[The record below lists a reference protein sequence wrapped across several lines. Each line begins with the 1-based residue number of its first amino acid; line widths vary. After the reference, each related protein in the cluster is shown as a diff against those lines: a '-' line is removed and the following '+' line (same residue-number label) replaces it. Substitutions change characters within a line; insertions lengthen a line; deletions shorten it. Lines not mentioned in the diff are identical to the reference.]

1 MVSECTDGRRHFS
14 AGALLKRTPRIA
26 SSFAFRGVVG
36 DLGRPPPSCQHAAV
50 ATAVGQDPELQIR
63 PEPRKQERWWQRI
76 SAMWTGIV
84 VAVGVAVW
92 STAGAWGGRPPHGED
107 VMSYLVRAD
116 FALPHLVAH
125 VRLDG
130 WFPRFYLGY
139 QEFLFNGPG
148 VAWAMG
154 TARAVTL
161 GALSNT
167 GALKVVGVA
176 SFAALPVAMAFL
188 ARSLGLGR
196 LAAGIAAIL
205 SLLVSSQF
213 GPGLQGLYAVG
224 LVSHQLGAPLFCL
237 ALGALLR
244 VPRDTRWRW
253 VLLAAVSLAALAI
266 THLISVMILAAVFP
280 LLAFGLRREHLGRGA
295 LTRFA
300 VTGVLAAALAAWWL
314 IPVLA
319 HRDLRG
325 EVATWATPPF
335 GDRLDTIVNGR
346 ILFRPYTVW
355 IVVAGWLYALVR
367 VRRRPFAFVL
377 VVTPLLFLVLAHWAA
392 SRWPDNEITMQLA
405 NRGLGYAGLLAIL
418 PVSAGVAAGARFARR
433 RLSRWR
439 GAGPAAVA
447 AAMVVAVAVVVSP
460 LGPDRGSA
468 SEFEPPIPQLQRA
481 AAELRRDV
489 PDGAR
494 FVTQREYPGEVLRTG
509 VLLPPTWLAR
519 ASGRNSLNG
528 WNLESS
534 STPEP
539 DLEPDLYLGKRPA
552 EMEADV
558 LSRLGVSH
566 VVTTGDP
573 FADALAVSN
582 RFELVWREPPIAIFA
597 VRPRPG
603 QPDPATLVAA
613 DVPAKA
619 RLTRADPEHLRIRV
633 DASAATPATAAV
645 AWSPKWQG
653 RVDGR
658 PVELEHTADGLISV
672 RLPAG
677 RSTLELDYGP
687 DGWDRLGVGISALTL
702 VLLAAFGVYS
712 LRRRRRQSTEST

>member
-1 MVSECTDGRRHFS
+1 MPLVT
-14 AGALLKRTPRIA
+14 
-26 SSFAFRGVVG
+26 
-36 DLGRPPPSCQHAAV
+36 
-50 ATAVGQDPELQIR
+50 TAVGQGSELQIR
-63 PEPRKQERWWQRI
+63 AKPQKKERWWERV
-76 SAMWTGIV
+76 SPTVVGVLVAVV
-84 VAVGVAVW
+84 VALW
-92 STAGAWGGRPPHGED
+92 STGGAWGGLPPHGED

-125 VRLDG
+125 GRLDG
-130 WFPRFYLGY
+130 WFPRYYLGY

-148 VAWAMG
+148 VVWAMG
-154 TARAVTL
+154 AARVVTF
-161 GALSNT
+161 GALSNP
-167 GALKVVGVA
+167 GALKVVGVV
-176 SFAALPVAMAFL
+176 SFAALPAAVAFL

-244 VPRDTRWRW
+244 VPRDTRLRW
-253 VLLAAVSLAALAI
+253 VLLAAVSLAGLVI
-266 THLISVMILAAVFP
+266 THLISMMVLAVVFP
-280 LLAFGLRREHLGRGA
+280 LLAFGLRREQLGRAA
-295 LTRFA
+295 LTRLA

-335 GDRLDTIVNGR
+335 GDRIHAIVNGR

-355 IVVAGWLYALVR
+355 IVVAGWAYGLVR
-367 VRRRPFAFVL
+367 VRRRPFALAL
-377 VVTPLLFLVLAHWAA
+377 VATPLVFLVLAHWVA
-392 SRWPDNEITMQLA
+392 SRWPDNEIAMQLA

-418 PVSAGVAAGARFARR
+418 PLSAALAAGVRFARR
-433 RLSRWR
+433 RLSRWHW
-439 GAGPAAVA
+439 AGPAAAA
-447 AAMVVAVAVVVSP
+447 AAMLAAVGVVVSP
-460 LGPDRGSA
+460 LGPDRRSA
-468 SEFEPPIPQLQRA
+468 SELHPPVPQLQHA

-509 VLLPPTWLAR
+509 VFLPPTWLAQ
-519 ASGRNSLNG
+519 ASGRDSLNG

-552 EMEADV
+552 EMQADV

-573 FADALAVSN
+573 FADALAVSD
-582 RFELVWREPPIAIFA
+582 RFELVWREPPIGIFA
-597 VRPRPG
+597 VRARPG
-603 QPDPATLVAA
+603 QPDAATLVATGA
-613 DVPAKA
+613 PASA
-619 RLTRADPEHLRIRV
+619 RLTRADPERVRIRV
-633 DASAATPATAAV
+633 DASAGTPATVAV
-645 AWSPKWQG
+645 AWSPKWHG
-653 RVDGR
+653 RIDGR
-658 PVELEHTADGLISV
+658 PVELGHTADGLIAV
-672 RLPAG
+672 QLPAG

-702 VLLAAFGVYS
+702 VLLAASGVYW
-712 LRRRRRQSTEST
+712 LRRHRRLKSAS

>member
-1 MVSECTDGRRHFS
+1 
-14 AGALLKRTPRIA
+14 
-26 SSFAFRGVVG
+26 
-36 DLGRPPPSCQHAAV
+36 V
-50 ATAVGQDPELQIR
+50 ATAVRQGSELQILA
-63 PEPRKQERWWQRI
+63 EPQKRERWWERI
-76 SAMWTGIV
+76 SPTVVGCA
-84 VAVGVAVW
+84 VAVVLALW

-125 VRLDG
+125 GRLDG

-148 VAWAMG
+148 VAWSMG
-154 TARAVTL
+154 AARGVTV

-167 GALKVVGVA
+167 GALKVVGVV
-176 SFAALPVAMAFL
+176 SFAALPAAMAFL

-196 LAAGIAAIL
+196 LTAGIAAIL

-244 VPRDTRWRW
+244 VPRDARWRW

-280 LLAFGLRREHLGRGA
+280 LLAFGLRREHLGRPA

-300 VTGVLAAALAAWWL
+300 LTCVLAAALAAWWL
-314 IPVLA
+314 IPFLA

-335 GDRLDTIVNGR
+335 GDRIDAIVNGR

-355 IVVAGWLYALVR
+355 IVVAGWVYALIR
-367 VRRRPFAFVL
+367 VRHRRPFAIVL
-377 VVTPLLFLVLAHWAA
+377 VATPLVYLVVAHWAA
-392 SRWPDNEITMQLA
+392 SRWPDNAVAMQLA

-418 PVSAGVAAGARFARR
+418 PLSAGLAAGARFARR
-433 RLSRWR
+433 RLPTWR

-447 AAMVVAVAVVVSP
+447 AAMLVAVAVVVSP

-468 SEFEPPIPQLQRA
+468 SEFDPPVPQLQHA

-489 PDGAR
+489 PNGAR
-494 FVTQREYPGEVLRTG
+494 FVTQREYPEEVLRTG
-509 VLLPPTWLAR
+509 VPLPPTWLAR
-519 ASGRNSLNG
+519 ASGRDSLNG

-539 DLEPDLYLGKRPA
+539 DLEPDLYLERRPA
-552 EMEADV
+552 DTQADV

-573 FADALAVSN
+573 FADALAVSD
-582 RFELVWREPPIAIFA
+582 RFELVWREPPIAIFE

-603 QPDPATLVAA
+603 QPDPAALVATDA
-613 DVPAKA
+613 PATA
-619 RLTRADPEHLRIRV
+619 RFTRADPERLRISV
-633 DASAATPATAAV
+633 DASAATPAIVAA
-645 AWSPKWQG
+645 AWSPKWHG

-658 PVELEHTADGLISV
+658 PVELGHTADGLISV

-702 VLLAAFGVYS
+702 VLLAVFGVYT
-712 LRRRRRQSTEST
+712 LRRRRRRSAEPASST

>member
-1 MVSECTDGRRHFS
+1 
-14 AGALLKRTPRIA
+14 
-26 SSFAFRGVVG
+26 
-36 DLGRPPPSCQHAAV
+36 V
-50 ATAVGQDPELQIR
+50 ATAVGQDSELQTIT
-63 PEPRKQERWWQRI
+63 ETRKRWWEGI
-76 SAMWTGIV
+76 SPTVVGCA
-84 VAVGVAVW
+84 VAVVLALW

-125 VRLDG
+125 GRLDG

-148 VAWAMG
+148 VAWSMG
-154 TARAVTL
+154 VARGVTL

-167 GALKVVGVA
+167 GALKVVGVV
-176 SFAALPVAMAFL
+176 SFAALPTAMAFL

-196 LAAGIAAIL
+196 LAAGIAAVL

-280 LLAFGLRREHLGRGA
+280 LLAFGLRREHLGRAA

-314 IPVLA
+314 IPAVV

-335 GDRLDTIVNGR
+335 GDRIDAIVSGR

-355 IVVAGWLYALVR
+355 IVVAGWVYGLVR
-367 VRRRPFAFVL
+367 VRRRPFALVL
-377 VVTPLLFLVLAHWAA
+377 VATPLVFLVLAHWAA
-392 SRWPDNEITMQLA
+392 SRWPDNEIAMQLA

-418 PVSAGVAAGARFARR
+418 PLSAGIAAGARLARR

-439 GAGPAAVA
+439 GAGPAAVV
-447 AAMVVAVAVVVSP
+447 AAMLVAVAVVVSP
-460 LGPDRGSA
+460 LGPERGAA
-468 SEFEPPIPQLQRA
+468 SEFEPPVPQLQHA
-481 AAELRRDV
+481 AVVLRRDV

-519 ASGRNSLNG
+519 ASGRGSLNG

-539 DLEPDLYLGKRPA
+539 DLEPDLYLGRRRA
-552 EMEADV
+552 DTQADV

-573 FADALAVSN
+573 FADALAESD

-597 VRPRPG
+597 IRPRAG
-603 QPDPATLVAA
+603 QPDPAALVATA
-613 DVPAKA
+613 APATA
-619 RLTRADPEHLRIRV
+619 RLRRADPERLRIRV
-633 DASAATPATAAV
+633 DASAATPATVAV
-645 AWSPKWQG
+645 AWSPKWDG

-658 PVELEHTADGLISV
+658 PVELGHTADGLISV

-687 DGWDRLGVGISALTL
+687 DGWDRLGVGISVLTVVALF
-702 VLLAAFGVYS
+702 AFGA
-712 LRRRRRQSTEST
+712 LALWRRRASSS

>member
-1 MVSECTDGRRHFS
+1 VT
-14 AGALLKRTPRIA
+14 A
-26 SSFAFRGVVG
+26 
-36 DLGRPPPSCQHAAV
+36 
-50 ATAVGQDPELQIR
+50 AVGQDSELQILS
-63 PEPRKQERWWQRI
+63 EPRKKWWDRV
-76 SAMWTGIV
+76 SPLLVGCV
-84 VAVGVAVW
+84 VAVVLALW

-116 FALPHLVAH
+116 FALPRLVAH
-125 VRLDG
+125 GRLDG

-148 VAWAMG
+148 VAWSMG
-154 TARAVTL
+154 AARGVTL
-161 GALSNT
+161 GALSNA
-167 GALKVVGVA
+167 GALKVVGVV
-176 SFAALPVAMAFL
+176 SFAALPAAMAFV

-295 LTRFA
+295 LTRCA
-300 VTGVLAAALAAWWL
+300 LTGVLATALAAWWL

-319 HRDLRG
+319 HLDLRG

-335 GDRLDTIVNGR
+335 GDRIDAIVNGR
-346 ILFRPYTVW
+346 LLFRPYTVW
-355 IVVAGWLYALVR
+355 IVVAGWVYGLVR
-367 VRRRPFAFVL
+367 VRRRPFAVVL
-377 VVTPLLFLVLAHWAA
+377 VATPLVFLVLAHWAA
-392 SRWPDNEITMQLA
+392 SRWPDNEVAMQLP

-418 PVSAGVAAGARFARR
+418 PLSAGIAAGARFASR
-433 RLSRWR
+433 RLSRR
-439 GAGPAAVA
+439 RRAATAAVA
-447 AAMVVAVAVVVSP
+447 AAAAAMLVAVVVVVSP

-468 SEFEPPIPQLQRA
+468 SEFDPPVPQMQRA

-519 ASGRNSLNG
+519 ASGRDSLNG

-534 STPEP
+534 NTPEP

-552 EMEADV
+552 DMQADV

-573 FADALAVSN
+573 FADALAVSD

-597 VRPRPG
+597 VRARPG
-603 QPDPATLVAA
+603 QPDPAALVATDA
-613 DVPAKA
+613 PATA
-619 RLTRADPEHLRIRV
+619 RLTRAAPERLRIRV
-633 DASAATPATAAV
+633 DASAATPATVAV
-645 AWSPKWQG
+645 AWSPKWHG

-658 PVELEHTADGLISV
+658 PVELGHTDDGLISV
-672 RLPAG
+672 RLPVG

-687 DGWDRLGVGISALTL
+687 DGWDRLGVGVSALTL
-702 VLLAAFGVYS
+702 VLLAAFVVHAAH
-712 LRRRRRQSTEST
+712 RRRRRSTDPPASI

>member
-1 MVSECTDGRRHFS
+1 M
-14 AGALLKRTPRIA
+14 
-26 SSFAFRGVVG
+26 
-36 DLGRPPPSCQHAAV
+36 
-50 ATAVGQDPELQIR
+50 ATAVGQDSELQILT
-63 PEPRKQERWWQRI
+63 ETRKRRWERI
-76 SAMWTGIV
+76 SPTVVGSV
-84 VAVGVAVW
+84 VAVVLALW

-125 VRLDG
+125 GRLDG

-148 VAWAMG
+148 VAWSMG
-154 TARAVTL
+154 AARGVTL
-161 GALSNT
+161 GALSNA
-167 GALKVVGVA
+167 GALKVVGVV
-176 SFAALPVAMAFL
+176 SFAALPAAMAFL

-280 LLAFGLRREHLGRGA
+280 LLAVGFRREHLGRGA

-300 VTGVLAAALAAWWL
+300 LTGVFAAALAAWWL

-335 GDRLDTIVNGR
+335 GDRIDAIVNGR

-355 IVVAGWLYALVR
+355 IVVAGWVYGLVR

-377 VVTPLLFLVLAHWAA
+377 VATPLVFLVLAHWAA
-392 SRWPDNEITMQLA
+392 SRWPDNEVAMQLA
-405 NRGLGYAGLLAIL
+405 NRGLGYAGLLAIVPL
-418 PVSAGVAAGARFARR
+418 SAVIAAGARFANR

-447 AAMVVAVAVVVSP
+447 AAMLVAVVVVVSP

-468 SEFEPPIPQLQRA
+468 REFDPPVLQLQRA

-519 ASGRNSLNG
+519 ASGRDSLNG

-539 DLEPDLYLGKRPA
+539 DLYLGKRPA
-552 EMEADV
+552 ETQADV

-566 VVTTGDP
+566 VVTTGEP
-573 FADALAVSN
+573 FADALAVSD

-597 VRPRPG
+597 VRARPG
-603 QPDPATLVAA
+603 QPEAAALVATGAPAT
-613 DVPAKA
+613 A
-619 RLTRADPEHLRIRV
+619 RLTRADPERLRIRV
-633 DASAATPATAAV
+633 DASAATPATVAL
-645 AWSPKWQG
+645 AWSPKWHG

-658 PVELEHTADGLISV
+658 PVELGHTDDGLISV

-677 RSTLELDYGP
+677 GSTLELDYGP

-702 VLLAAFGVYS
+702 VFLAAFGVYS
-712 LRRRRRQSTEST
+712 LRRRRQ

>member
-1 MVSECTDGRRHFS
+1 
-14 AGALLKRTPRIA
+14 
-26 SSFAFRGVVG
+26 
-36 DLGRPPPSCQHAAV
+36 V
-50 ATAVGQDPELQIR
+50 ATAVGQDSELQILT
-63 PEPRKQERWWQRI
+63 ETRKRRWERI
-76 SAMWTGIV
+76 SPTVVGSV
-84 VAVGVAVW
+84 VAVVLALW

-125 VRLDG
+125 GRLDG

-148 VAWAMG
+148 VAWSMG
-154 TARAVTL
+154 AARGVTL
-161 GALSNT
+161 GALSNA
-167 GALKVVGVA
+167 GALKVVGVV
-176 SFAALPVAMAFL
+176 SFAALPAAMAFL

-280 LLAFGLRREHLGRGA
+280 LLTVGLRREHLGRGA

-300 VTGVLAAALAAWWL
+300 LTGVFAAALAAWWL

-335 GDRLDTIVNGR
+335 GDRIDAIVNGR

-355 IVVAGWLYALVR
+355 IVVAGWVYGLVR

-377 VVTPLLFLVLAHWAA
+377 VATPLVFLVLAHWAA
-392 SRWPDNEITMQLA
+392 SRWPDNEVAMQLA
-405 NRGLGYAGLLAIL
+405 NRGLGYAGLLAIVPL
-418 PVSAGVAAGARFARR
+418 SAVIAAGARFANR
-433 RLSRWR
+433 RLSTWR

-447 AAMVVAVAVVVSP
+447 AAMLVAVAVVVSP

-468 SEFEPPIPQLQRA
+468 REFDPPVLQLQRA

-519 ASGRNSLNG
+519 ASGRDSLNG

-539 DLEPDLYLGKRPA
+539 DLYLGKRPA
-552 EMEADV
+552 DAQADV

-573 FADALAVSN
+573 FADALAVSD

-597 VRPRPG
+597 VRARPG
-603 QPDPATLVAA
+603 QPEPAALVATGAPAT
-613 DVPAKA
+613 A
-619 RLTRADPEHLRIRV
+619 RLTRADPERLRIRV
-633 DASAATPATAAV
+633 DASAATPATVAL
-645 AWSPKWQG
+645 AWSPKWHG

-658 PVELEHTADGLISV
+658 PVGLGHTDDGLISV

-677 RSTLELDYGP
+677 RSTLELDYGS

-702 VLLAAFGVYS
+702 VFLAAFGVYS
-712 LRRRRRQSTEST
+712 LRRRRQ